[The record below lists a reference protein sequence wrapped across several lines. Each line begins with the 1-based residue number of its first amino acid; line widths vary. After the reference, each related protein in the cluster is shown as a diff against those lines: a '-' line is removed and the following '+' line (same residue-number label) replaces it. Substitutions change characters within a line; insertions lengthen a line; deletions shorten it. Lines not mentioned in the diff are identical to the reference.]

1 MISLITGLDVAD
13 VEQKPSVTASPMVQ
27 LALDTTS
34 WCVLQLAP
42 ETNDCVICYQ
52 LPLLWLSDL
61 PHPGPSSTTPSSL
74 TLHRKMSSSLD

>member
-52 LPLLWLSDL
+52 LPSSLAF
-61 PHPGPSSTTPSSL
+61 GSSTSRPIFHYPILPYTAL
-74 TLHRKMSSSLD
+74 QNVFIT